1 MDTHGLTNIIDR
13 HRMDA
18 AGANTAIT
26 DAFLAPNG
34 RKMQLFGE
42 LFESKGKLYPRFR
55 GAFIKDEA

>member
-1 MDTHGLTNIIDR
+1 
-13 HRMDA
+13 MDA

-26 DAFLAPNG
+26 NAFLAPNG